1 MIIIV
6 EAFRKMG
13 VETSYPNKCRKFDE
27 DSSARRQPKN
37 ALNKKRSGRILSQEG
52 SI

>member
-27 DSSARRQPKN
+27 DSSARQPKN
-37 ALNKKRSGRILSQEG
+37 ALNKKRSGRILSQKG